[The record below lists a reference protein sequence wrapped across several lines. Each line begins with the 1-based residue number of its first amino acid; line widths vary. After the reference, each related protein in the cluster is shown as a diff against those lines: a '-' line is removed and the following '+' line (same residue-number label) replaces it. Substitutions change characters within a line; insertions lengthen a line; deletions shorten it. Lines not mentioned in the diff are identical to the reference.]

1 MAHGKAEWVRARNEI
16 PNHMSIWVCGE
27 VLVDRLGESNR
38 VGGGPANTAR
48 AIARLGQDVE
58 FIGGIST
65 DDFGIRAREEFARD
79 KVGLRHVLSS
89 QKPTAIASVSIDGK
103 GQASYQFSTSG
114 TATFDF
120 SHLWLPDPYRQKP
133 SALHIGSLATVIE
146 PGASALF
153 EWATHV
159 SEFAPII
166 FDPNVRPHALSDRAK
181 YLNIFERW
189 VSISTVVKASEEDLD
204 WLYANQPIAEVA
216 SRLLE
221 YGIQL
226 VVVTQG
232 AQGITAITRAE
243 SVVMGAVASKV
254 VDTIGAGD
262 SVGAVLVD
270 SILRNGI
277 LNLQGPVLHEALNC
291 AVHAAAITCSRVGA
305 QPPTRSD
312 IDAAIERSENAVH

>member
-1 MAHGKAEWVRARNEI
+1 
-16 PNHMSIWVCGE
+16 MSIWICGE

-38 VGGGPANTAR
+38 VGGGPGNTAR
-48 AIARLGQDVE
+48 AVARLGHDVE
-58 FIGGIST
+58 FVGGIST

-79 KVGLRHVLSS
+79 KVGLHHVLNS
-89 QKPTAIASVSIDGK
+89 QKPTAIALVSMDAD

-120 SHLWLPDPYRQKP
+120 SLGWLPDPYRYKP

-153 EWATHV
+153 EWATRV

-166 FDPNVRPHALSDRAK
+166 YDPNVRTQALSDRVK
-181 YLNIFERW
+181 YRNFFERW
-189 VSISTVVKASEEDLD
+189 ANISTVIKASEEDLG
-204 WLYANQPIAEVA
+204 WLYPNQPITDVSTQLMEC
-216 SRLLE
+216 
-221 YGIQL
+221 GIQL
-226 VVVTQG
+226 LVITRG
-232 AQGITAITRAE
+232 AQGISALTREE
-243 SVVMGAVASKV
+243 SVEVGAIASKV
-254 VDTIGAGD
+254 VDTVGAGD

-277 LNLQGPVLHEALNC
+277 LNLQGPVLLEALNC

-305 QPPTRSD
+305 QPPTRSE
-312 IDAAIERSENAVH
+312 IDAAVETAKERSENAVH

>member
-1 MAHGKAEWVRARNEI
+1 MTV
-16 PNHMSIWVCGE
+16 WVCGE
-27 VLVDRLGESNR
+27 VLVDSLGESTA

-48 AIARLGQDVE
+48 AVARLGQDVE
-58 FIGGIST
+58 FVGGIST
-65 DDFGIRAREEFARD
+65 DEFGVRVSEEFVRD
-79 KVGLRHVLSS
+79 KVGMRHVHRSK
-89 QKPTAIASVSIDGK
+89 KPTAIASVSIDAH
-103 GQASYQFSTSG
+103 GQAAYQFSTSG

-120 SHLWLPDPYRQKP
+120 SLDWLPDPYRYKP

-153 EWATHV
+153 EWATRV

-166 FDPNVRPHALSDRAK
+166 FDPNVRPQALGDRVK
-181 YLNIFERW
+181 YLSIFEKW
-189 VSISTVVKASEEDLD
+189 ADISTVVKASEEDLG
-204 WLYANQPIAEVA
+204 WLYPDRPIVDVVTQLIEG
-216 SRLLE
+216 
-221 YGIQL
+221 GIQL
-226 VVVTQG
+226 LVITRG
-232 AQGITAITRAE
+232 AQGISAVTREE
-243 SVVMGAVASKV
+243 SVEVGAVASKV
-254 VDTIGAGD
+254 VDTVGAGD

-305 QPPTRSD
+305 QSPTRSE

>member
-1 MAHGKAEWVRARNEI
+1 
-16 PNHMSIWVCGE
+16 MSIWVCGE
-27 VLVDRLGESNR
+27 VLVDRLGESNT

-89 QKPTAIASVSIDGK
+89 QKPTAIASVSVDPH
-103 GQASYQFSTSG
+103 GQATYQFSTSS

-120 SHLWLPDPYRQKP
+120 SLDWLPDPYRYKP
-133 SALHIGSLATVIE
+133 PALHIGSLATVVE

-166 FDPNVRPHALSDRAK
+166 FDPNVRPQALGDRVK
-181 YLNIFERW
+181 YLSIFEKW
-189 VSISTVVKASEEDLD
+189 VGISTVMKASEEDLG
-204 WLYANQPIAEVA
+204 WLYPDRPSAEVVTQ
-216 SRLLE
+216 LME
-221 YGIQL
+221 GGIQL
-226 VVVTQG
+226 LV
-232 AQGITAITRAE
+232 ITRGSKGMGAVTPDGTME
-243 SVVMGAVASKV
+243 IGAVASEV
-254 VDTIGAGD
+254 VDTVGAGD
-262 SVGAVLVD
+262 TVGAVLVD
-270 SILRNGI
+270 SIIRNGI
-277 LNLQGPVLHEALNC
+277 LNVRGVKLHETLNC
-291 AVHAAAITCSRVGA
+291 AVYAAAITCSRVGA
-305 QPPTRSD
+305 QSPTRAE